1 MSQEMM
7 VDMTITDTA
16 AAGVK
21 MAATTTA
28 RMTSAS
34 APLPPGSW
42 LGLLGGGQLGRMF
55 IQAAQQMGYK
65 VVLLAPEMYSPAS
78 TVADRHICADYDD
91 PLALAE
97 LADLA
102 QAITTEFESV
112 PAPSLTFLAA
122 RTRVAPGAQALA
134 IAQNRIQEKTFF
146 DFHAAQS
153 GVLPVPWC
161 GLRQAAD
168 LAAVPSSMFPGVLK
182 TAQFGYDGKGQITVA
197 NRADLPAAWRELGE
211 QPCVLEQWLPLAF
224 EISIVVARADD
235 GQTVLYPVAQNQH
248 RKGIL
253 HISQVPAPSAS
264 HDLIQRAQRAA
275 LHWSAALEYVGVLC
289 FEFFVLQDGSLLIN
303 EMAPRP
309 HNSGHYSLDACQV
322 SQFEQQVR
330 ALAQLPLLTP
340 QLKSPVTMLNL
351 MGDLWAQGTPD
362 FSAVQALAGAHLHL
376 YGKHQARAG
385 RKMGHINLLD
395 ADLSLAHAK
404 LDALAGKLAGAVML
418 ADVD

>member
-1 MSQEMM
+1 MSQAMM
-7 VDMTITDTA
+7 MADTA
-16 AAGVK
+16 MAGV
-21 MAATTTA
+21 TTVDTTME
-28 RMTSAS
+28 RISSAS

-42 LGLLGGGQLGRMF
+42 VGLLGGGQLGRMF

-112 PAPSLTFLAA
+112 PVPSLVFLAA
-122 RTRVAPGAQALA
+122 RTRVAPGAQCLA

-146 DFHAAQS
+146 DYQAAQS
-153 GVLPVPWC
+153 GVLPVPWW

-168 LAAVPSSMFPGVLK
+168 LAAVASSMFPGVLK
-182 TAQFGYDGKGQITVA
+182 TAQFGYDGKGQIAVA
-197 NRADLPAAWRELGE
+197 SRADLPAAWRELGE

-224 EISIVVARADD
+224 EISIIVARADD
-235 GQTVLYPVAQNQH
+235 GQTVLYPVAQNEH
-248 RKGIL
+248 RQGIL

-264 HDLIQRAQRAA
+264 HAQIQRAQRAA

-289 FEFFVLQDGSLLIN
+289 FEFFVLRDGSLLVN

-340 QLKSPVTMLNL
+340 ELKSPVAMLNL
-351 MGDLWAQGTPD
+351 MGDLWVQGTPD
-362 FSAVQALAGAHLHL
+362 FSAVQALSGAHLHL
-376 YGKHQARAG
+376 YGKHPARIG

-395 ADLSLAHAK
+395 ADLRRAHTT
-404 LDALAGKLAGAVML
+404 LDAIAEKLARAAMQTDAVP
-418 ADVD
+418 D